1 VGVVVTGFGSC
12 FLAVD
17 AGDNVDFASVS
28 KLAVGIINKL
38 DHCQRGIGNTENT
51 VAQFERSLKTAKA
64 GAVIEAVPPPRPT
77 TQAPPVHAPIAEARK
92 AAVNF
97 SARDL
102 ALLKQ
107 KKADETDRVS
117 ETSSVGP
124 VRMAPLSYPSA
135 ASVGNGYGASQSA
148 AVAAS
153 ASPQQQQV
161 EDRGDQLPPDWVE
174 KFDKKS
180 NRAYYVNQ

>member
-1 VGVVVTGFGSC
+1 
-12 FLAVD
+12 
-17 AGDNVDFASVS
+17 VDFASVS

-51 VAQFERSLKTAKA
+51 VTQFERSLKTAKA

-117 ETSSVGP
+117 ETSSTGP
-124 VRMAPLSYPSA
+124 VRMAPLNNSSA
-135 ASVGNGYGASQSA
+135 ASAGNGYGATQSA
-148 AVAAS
+148 AAPAS
-153 ASPQQQQV
+153 VSLQQQQ
-161 EDRGDQLPPDWVE
+161 EDGGDQLPPDWVE

>member
-1 VGVVVTGFGSC
+1 
-12 FLAVD
+12 
-17 AGDNVDFASVS
+17 VDFASVS

-117 ETSSVGP
+117 ETSSIGP
-124 VRMAPLSYPSA
+124 VRMAPLN
-135 ASVGNGYGASQSA
+135 NGYSATQSA
-148 AVAAS
+148 AAPAS
-153 ASPQQQQV
+153 VSLQQQQ

>member
-1 VGVVVTGFGSC
+1 
-12 FLAVD
+12 
-17 AGDNVDFASVS
+17 VDFASVS

-117 ETSSVGP
+117 ETSSIGP
-124 VRMAPLSYPSA
+124 VRRAPVSQPT
-135 ASVGNGYGASQSA
+135 GNGYGGSQSA
-148 AVAAS
+148 AAAS
-153 ASPQQQQV
+153 SVSPQQQQ